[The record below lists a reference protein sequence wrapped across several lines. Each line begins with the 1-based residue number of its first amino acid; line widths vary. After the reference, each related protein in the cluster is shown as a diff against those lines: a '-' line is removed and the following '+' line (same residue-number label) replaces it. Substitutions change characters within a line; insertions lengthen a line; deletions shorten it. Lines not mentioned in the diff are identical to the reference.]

1 MTAPT
6 NKPMTPA
13 VQAVAALHITG
24 NVIPHVWYQR
34 TEFRTPSGK
43 PDQRM
48 ITILADILYWYRPR
62 EVRDEDTGAL
72 IAFERKFQRDMLQ
85 YDYARRGAM
94 FGLEPRPTAEAC
106 KALARVGLIRIEYRT
121 LIHGGRPYNNV
132 VFVEP
137 IPDAIKATLTEP
149 NVPDVPRPKKAAR
162 GMHARKPSSD
172 TLGVSD
178 LPDVNDLTDEHPAP
192 PLLLNLGPGGED
204 PLLQNLGEPFLQ
216 NFGPPPPKFRRTNNE
231 ISSDI
236 SLYGDFNSSITPDTP
251 LATHTPDDEGP
262 SPVGE
267 PLNTHTQQA
276 GETPDPLDAGPEI
289 HAQPSAGPEVQPAL
303 EDSED
308 LPFFTGLSPDLE
320 ATKLERATEVQQ
332 VPPAAPAEAP
342 DPLDAPW
349 AILALTPI
357 PLATLDTR
365 PERDP
370 TRMPQLRAL
379 MQATSPTRLAH
390 LQEQLLITLPGGVSR
405 QYLTR
410 LTDDEI
416 QAAARAASHDAAR
429 VKGGMPSA
437 GYHALDRLLG
447 KEFTPESL
455 SGQRKA
461 VRTNEAPRHRS
472 HQATNDGRFSDD
484 QPAAGEADG
493 ALQSGRAWQHM
504 KNGQIVVIHAV
515 ENDRTEV
522 VLTDGTRHP
531 MARFVTTYR
540 RVAIAEATG

>member
-6 NKPMTPA
+6 KKPMTPA

-162 GMHARKPSSD
+162 GMHARKPSND

-204 PLLQNLGEPFLQ
+204 G
-216 NFGPPPPKFRRTNNE
+216 RTTGQRGVE
-231 ISSDI
+231 SC
-236 SLYGDFNSSITPDTP
+236 G
-251 LATHTPDDEGP
+251 
-262 SPVGE
+262 
-267 PLNTHTQQA
+267 LNTW
-276 GETPDPLDAGPEI
+276 
-289 HAQPSAGPEVQPAL
+289 
-303 EDSED
+303 
-308 LPFFTGLSPDLE
+308 F
-320 ATKLERATEVQQ
+320 
-332 VPPAAPAEAP
+332 
-342 DPLDAPW
+342 
-349 AILALTPI
+349 
-357 PLATLDTR
+357 
-365 PERDP
+365 DP
-370 TRMPQLRAL
+370 TAEQFRDRPGVIRH
-379 MQATSPTRLAH
+379 TCCHPRRSIHPPTIH
-390 LQEQLLITLPGGVSR
+390 L
-405 QYLTR
+405 
-410 LTDDEI
+410 
-416 QAAARAASHDAAR
+416 
-429 VKGGMPSA
+429 
-437 GYHALDRLLG
+437 
-447 KEFTPESL
+447 
-455 SGQRKA
+455 
-461 VRTNEAPRHRS
+461 
-472 HQATNDGRFSDD
+472 
-484 QPAAGEADG
+484 
-493 ALQSGRAWQHM
+493 
-504 KNGQIVVIHAV
+504 
-515 ENDRTEV
+515 
-522 VLTDGTRHP
+522 HP
-531 MARFVTTYR
+531 K
-540 RVAIAEATG
+540 